1 MLTFCG
7 FIILT
12 LVGFMFMKEGN
23 KKQIMKLVKDNSN
36 ILIAVFILLFLIS
49 GINGYQNM
57 GIEGFYPLNETLNNV
72 KDSFFPLK
80 ENYMIEG
87 MGCNKNPEEIP

>member
-7 FIILT
+7 FIILM

-23 KKQIMKLVKDNSN
+23 KKQIMKLVKENSN

-49 GINGYQNM
+49 GINGYKDYNTS
-57 GIEGFYPLNETLNNV
+57 GDSFFNETVKNV
-72 KDSFFPLK
+72 KNSFFPLK
-80 ENYMIEG
+80 DTFKVEG
-87 MGCNKNPEEIP
+87 MGCNRNPE

>member
-57 GIEGFYPLNETLNNV
+57 GIEGFYPL

-80 ENYMIEG
+80 ENNMIEG

>member
-57 GIEGFYPLNETLNNV
+57 GIEGFYSL

-80 ENYMIEG
+80 ENNMIEG